1 MINSKQPSS
10 GFTLIELIIALG
22 VFGVVITTAV
32 GALLML
38 VATNEQLQQE
48 QNVMSNLSFAL
59 DSMTREIR
67 TGTDYQCVKAAN
79 SQSTNGRVFAGKA
92 DLNDPSNLDDP
103 HWNDCPS
110 GNVDTDTRFRGI
122 VFTEAGNSI
131 TQDGGKIL
139 YFFDRDGDDA
149 ADISPGLYRRIGD
162 EPSVKITA
170 PEIFVHDAVFY
181 VNGVDQWRSDDD
193 TVQPSVSIVLKVSG
207 DENTPEDEWDVVQT
221 TVSQR
226 TLDL

>member
-67 TGTDYQCVKAAN
+67 TGTDYQCVGAN
-79 SQSTNGRVFAGKA
+79 NPTSPPGQVFDGTT
-92 DLNDPSNLDDP
+92 DLDNISPDSFG
-103 HWNDCPS
+103 WGDCPL
-110 GNVDTDTRFRGI
+110 GNQDSSTRFRGI
-122 VFTEAGNSI
+122 LFTEAGNSI
-131 TQDGGKIL
+131 TQDGDKIL

-162 EPSVKITA
+162 EPRVKITA